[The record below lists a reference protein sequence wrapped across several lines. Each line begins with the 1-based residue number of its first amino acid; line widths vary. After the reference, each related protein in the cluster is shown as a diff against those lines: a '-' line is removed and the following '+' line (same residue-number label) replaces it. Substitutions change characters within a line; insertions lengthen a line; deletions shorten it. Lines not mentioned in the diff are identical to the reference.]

1 MDWNVIQGKWKELKG
16 NVRQRWGKLTDDDI
30 DQIGGKKDEL
40 IGRLQQRYG
49 YAKEDAM
56 REIDDFG
63 NSFDEPQRKVV

>member
-1 MDWNVIQGKWKELKG
+1 MDWNVIEGKWKELKG

-40 IGRLQQRYG
+40 VGRLQQRYG
-49 YAKEDAM
+49 YAKDDAM

-63 NSFDEPQRKVV
+63 SSFDEQEKKAV